1 MLSNPA
7 PRGPGAFPCS
17 PDTPPAPSP
26 QPPVDRRPN
35 GAWAPP
41 AGRTGQR
48 QPRRQPAGPSDA
60 RPSPEGGVPRDSSPW
75 NPNPGSW
82 RPWGAVLGWIWPTP
96 SNRCGSRGL
105 PAPSRADSAVLRAP
119 AGQPAP
125 RQRRSGGGTEGG
137 ACRGP
142 GLGWWRGEGAGGAS
156 GEAVPACPSAAA
168 GPSSPL
174 VQGHDGNA
182 WHRGHPGWRGPRALP
197 TLRAEP
203 RSHGQGGWAP
213 RPALGTPVPALGAT
227 PSPLPSPSLAASV
240 LDSAH
245 PPQAARSS
253 QSKRGRV
260 ETAPGAHTNV
270 QGSGRGEGSVGSTE

>member
-1 MLSNPA
+1 MERQS
-7 PRGPGAFPCS
+7 
-17 PDTPPAPSP
+17 
-26 QPPVDRRPN
+26 
-35 GAWAPP
+35 
-41 AGRTGQR
+41 GRKG
-48 QPRRQPAGPSDA
+48 
-60 RPSPEGGVPRDSSPW
+60 
-75 NPNPGSW
+75 
-82 RPWGAVLGWIWPTP
+82 
-96 SNRCGSRGL
+96 CGSRSL

-142 GLGWWRGEGAGGAS
+142 GLGRWRGEGAGGAS
-156 GEAVPACPSAAA
+156 SGAFPACPSAAA

-174 VQGHDGNA
+174 VQGHDGHA

-213 RPALGTPVPALGAT
+213 RPALGTTVPALVGVSRGPPFPR
-227 PSPLPSPSLAASV
+227 PSPPPPPPPAPLWLR
-240 LDSAH
+240 LRWTH
-245 PPQAARSS
+245 PIPAPPPPTARSS

-260 ETAPGAHTNV
+260 ETAPGPMPTSRDL
-270 QGSGRGEGSVGSTE
+270 GEKRGA